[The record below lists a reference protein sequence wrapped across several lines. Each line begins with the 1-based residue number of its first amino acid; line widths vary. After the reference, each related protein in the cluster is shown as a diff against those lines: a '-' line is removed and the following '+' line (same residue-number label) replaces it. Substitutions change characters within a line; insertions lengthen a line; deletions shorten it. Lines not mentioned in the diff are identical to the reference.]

1 MKKNLT
7 DIPSLE
13 TVASL
18 MTRVGL
24 LEEEINGGNR
34 DNEYF
39 SNIEKVA
46 LGLFRVVVMGEIK
59 KGKSSFINALCAT
72 RDLVPVHDNVA
83 TSTIFK
89 IHYGEK
95 SEYKVFFLPESGKEK
110 ITISADQLG
119 QYGTEDGNPDNREM
133 VDFIAVQSPSQLLKD
148 GFLLIDTP
156 GVGGLFKKHR
166 DITFKYAPKA
176 DAVFFVTDSTESP
189 IGADE
194 VSFLKE
200 LRNITRLIYF
210 VQTKGADAD
219 PDARKRRMENNIS
232 ILIEQVGFTKEE
244 IRYFVVDSNLK
255 LAADDT
261 KNLEDLQDSGFALL
275 MAYLNNELKPAR
287 LYNIECAAIRHAA
300 NKLLK
305 IKTGIQQKKIILDA
319 ETTQKQA
326 ALKGEYS
333 ATERKLTEWNNNIRP
348 EIAKEFKTEVQSIQ
362 SDITTFLSSKFRP
375 GGELSEEAGTF
386 LKKYQDNEP
395 EEIYQQAKPLADN
408 IRVKASEVML
418 KISNEV
424 ETRMINLL
432 QSLSKKVGSSINLE
446 QAIVERNQAEFTEI
460 RFSQTQLDEL
470 AAKGDDP
477 HHFEK
482 MRNAGLGAVGGVTL
496 AHFAGAA
503 IGSVVPVVGTIIGG
517 VVGGLIFGIWAGAET
532 KDLIRGKEASAAR
545 ASIHAFIER
554 DLSSIHTQVQ
564 IGFNKTLSLLSN
576 KVEDAIGDMIKK
588 SIEDLNTNQN
598 LIRERAKA
606 TTEEIAQAKQLLVV
620 HESQVASIERE
631 LKAIEKRL
639 D

>member
-110 ITISADQLG
+110 ITISADQLR

>member
-110 ITISADQLG
+110 ITISADQLR

-210 VQTKGADAD
+210 VQTKGAGRSSPAHH
-219 PDARKRRMENNIS
+219 
-232 ILIEQVGFTKEE
+232 L
-244 IRYFVVDSNLK
+244 
-255 LAADDT
+255 
-261 KNLEDLQDSGFALL
+261 SGRTCLR
-275 MAYLNNELKPAR
+275 NHR
-287 LYNIECAAIRHAA
+287 GGQRG
-300 NKLLK
+300 
-305 IKTGIQQKKIILDA
+305 GI
-319 ETTQKQA
+319 
-326 ALKGEYS
+326 
-333 ATERKLTEWNNNIRP
+333 
-348 EIAKEFKTEVQSIQ
+348 
-362 SDITTFLSSKFRP
+362 
-375 GGELSEEAGTF
+375 
-386 LKKYQDNEP
+386 
-395 EEIYQQAKPLADN
+395 
-408 IRVKASEVML
+408 
-418 KISNEV
+418 
-424 ETRMINLL
+424 
-432 QSLSKKVGSSINLE
+432 
-446 QAIVERNQAEFTEI
+446 
-460 RFSQTQLDEL
+460 
-470 AAKGDDP
+470 
-477 HHFEK
+477 
-482 MRNAGLGAVGGVTL
+482 
-496 AHFAGAA
+496 
-503 IGSVVPVVGTIIGG
+503 
-517 VVGGLIFGIWAGAET
+517 
-532 KDLIRGKEASAAR
+532 
-545 ASIHAFIER
+545 
-554 DLSSIHTQVQ
+554 
-564 IGFNKTLSLLSN
+564 
-576 KVEDAIGDMIKK
+576 
-588 SIEDLNTNQN
+588 
-598 LIRERAKA
+598 
-606 TTEEIAQAKQLLVV
+606 
-620 HESQVASIERE
+620 HESSWRTGDTRVQGQGGPSQGTHCPDGLEE
-631 LKAIEKRL
+631 GYQSFP
-639 D
+639 

>member
-1 MKKNLT
+1 
-7 DIPSLE
+7 
-13 TVASL
+13 
-18 MTRVGL
+18 
-24 LEEEINGGNR
+24 
-34 DNEYF
+34 
-39 SNIEKVA
+39 
-46 LGLFRVVVMGEIK
+46 
-59 KGKSSFINALCAT
+59 
-72 RDLVPVHDNVA
+72 
-83 TSTIFK
+83 
-89 IHYGEK
+89 
-95 SEYKVFFLPESGKEK
+95 
-110 ITISADQLG
+110 
-119 QYGTEDGNPDNREM
+119 
-133 VDFIAVQSPSQLLKD
+133 
-148 GFLLIDTP
+148 
-156 GVGGLFKKHR
+156 
-166 DITFKYAPKA
+166 
-176 DAVFFVTDSTESP
+176 
-189 IGADE
+189 
-194 VSFLKE
+194 

-261 KNLEDLQDSGFALL
+261 KNLEDLQDSGSALL